1 MRARRSFVVALAV
14 IVVLS
19 TVGAAV
25 LVALP
30 RPKASS
36 GHGPSITVVR
46 RPLSA
51 SVALSLTD
59 AFTDA
64 KTHFGEMLPGDAR
77 AVSLPRMVTSDGQFF
92 DRCPARQLQP
102 HGWWCHRYA
111 PPVVHDDTQHRFWT
125 LVTFSIIPALASE
138 RALVSFQDGGD
149 AMVATG
155 SDGVH
160 WRAVALDLGVPLCAG
175 NVERRAAIPP
185 AVLADL
191 GLGPC
196 PTP

>member
-1 MRARRSFVVALAV
+1 MVACTAV
-14 IVVLS
+14 VVLS
-19 TVGAAV
+19 VVGV
-25 LVALP
+25 MVAIGLQ
-30 RPKASS
+30 RSQ
-36 GHGPSITVVR
+36 PSTSHEPTITVR
-46 RPLSA
+46 RQPLSPP
-51 SVALSLTD
+51 SALGLTD
-59 AFTDA
+59 AFIA
-64 KTHFGEMLPGDAR
+64 RKTQLGELLPGDAR
-77 AVSLPRMVTSDGQFF
+77 AVSLPRMVSVDGQFF

-111 PPVVHDDTQHRFWT
+111 PPVVRDDTQHRFWT

>member
-1 MRARRSFVVALAV
+1 MASTWRITTSSALA
-14 IVVLS
+14 
-19 TVGAAV
+19 
-25 LVALP
+25 
-30 RPKASS
+30 
-36 GHGPSITVVR
+36 
-46 RPLSA
+46 
-51 SVALSLTD
+51 LTD
-59 AFTDA
+59 AFISE
-64 KTHFGEMLPGDAR
+64 KTHLGEMLAGDAR
-77 AVSLPRMVTSDGQFF
+77 VVSLPRMVTVEGQFF

-102 HGWWCHRYA
+102 RGWWCRRYA
-111 PPVVHDDTQHRFWT
+111 PVEVHDAVRHRFWA
-125 LVTFSIIPALASE
+125 LVSFSIVPALASE

-160 WRAVALDLGVPLCAG
+160 WRAVVLDLGMPLCAG
-175 NVERRAAIPP
+175 TVERGAAIPP